1 MENKIDYKLSLSR
14 VKREVWGETLGFLEK
29 KEIFKVLNSCKLS
42 RWCLDRAYVLKQ
54 KLEMILEFE
63 KRKISWNDGVH
74 CLYKMLPNF
83 NTQSFDFSKEQ
94 EEEIIKYIIRN
105 ISGKSL
111 EIQERHLIFDS
122 IASS

>member
-1 MENKIDYKLSLSR
+1 
-14 VKREVWGETLGFLEK
+14 
-29 KEIFKVLNSCKLS
+29 
-42 RWCLDRAYVLKQ
+42 
-54 KLEMILEFE
+54 
-63 KRKISWNDGVH
+63 
-74 CLYKMLPNF
+74 MLPNF